1 MSLILVNFTVTFSLI
16 DTQSFLRGREYL
28 NKTEAWGHWG
38 QMTRT
43 YLLLSLISELH
54 EMTDVHGDEQVE
66 QGQKT
71 KSASHH
77 DGVIDDV
84 DLPAE
89 GSVHLLIDM
98 KGYSW
103 GRELLPEQLP
113 GFSVQSQ
120 LDLVEET
127 KSRG

>member
-1 MSLILVNFTVTFSLI
+1 
-16 DTQSFLRGREYL
+16 
-28 NKTEAWGHWG
+28 
-38 QMTRT
+38 MTRT

-77 DGVIDDV
+77 DGVIDDG

-98 KGYSW
+98 KGYS
-103 GRELLPEQLP
+103 
-113 GFSVQSQ
+113 
-120 LDLVEET
+120 
-127 KSRG
+127 